1 MDQIGTW
8 QPLYRR
14 LLPALAAGLLA
25 GCASANG
32 GADAPVA
39 VARPSAS
46 PALAAF
52 NDPPRSAAPS
62 TFWYWVS
69 DDISTKGLTRDLEV
83 MRRIGI
89 AEAYIGNVDTNPDN
103 RGAVETLS
111 PEWWDALRHAMEEA
125 ARLGVNIGMFNSP
138 GWSQSGGP
146 WVKPEA
152 SMRSLAVQEY
162 PVTASSGVP
171 TALIAPHPDFQP
183 VRLLA
188 FPQVPGTA
196 NLAQGARIMQGERAL
211 PGLVD
216 GRPETTEIIELPSG
230 GARPF
235 AVVDLQLGSPRTVRT
250 LQIFP
255 GPDAFYADMD
265 LQVPDGV
272 GGWRSIE
279 TFAVDRRVTRVQLG
293 PMNAGPITIRIPATS
308 ADRFR
313 LEVRRGGDANPVR
326 LAEIALREAPLIE
339 RYVEKQLGKMW
350 QTPEPDYDAY
360 LWPVEGPQDDLQF
373 AVPAAAVLDLTD
385 RLRSD
390 GSIDWQPPH
399 GNWRLAWFGMVPT
412 GAQNGPST
420 PAATGLEIDKMSAV
434 HLRSHFDSYVGRAR
448 AALSPEAKAN
458 FTLVIADSY
467 EQGAQNWTDDMAQR
481 FVARFGYDPV
491 PYLPTLSGAI
501 IGSTDESDR
510 FLWDLRKLVSEVIST
525 EYVGGLR
532 KLSNDEGMQ
541 LWLENYG
548 HWGFPGEFLHYGG
561 QSDQVGA
568 EFWVNPEYRGDI
580 EIPAAVSAARVYN
593 KPRVS
598 AEAYTNDET
607 AGHWSLAPW
616 SLKRLGDKATAL
628 GINHFVLHV
637 NIHQPRDDAPGVNS
651 WFGSEFNRNNI
662 WYPEAKAWIDYLRRT
677 HGVLQSGVPQAE
689 VLYFIGEDT
698 PKMAGLAN
706 PEPPAGVAFDYVNA
720 EALTK
725 LVRIRDGRWVLPNGT
740 SYAIL
745 VLPPSETMTPAMLD
759 VLAGHVASGG
769 QLFGAPPARSPS
781 LAEAATADARV
792 GARAAEIWG
801 DCGNAGTTWV
811 AFGKGRVHCAGTL
824 AAIFAAQG
832 VKPQL
837 AGIDHDKL
845 RWIEVSTASEDVFFL
860 ANQTD
865 QTVLI
870 EPVLKSDYAALQ
882 LWDPVSGTRSRLAAV
897 QDDAVLRAGPIRLEA
912 FQSVLLVASS
922 DMISQLPDYD
932 PAPPAELVA
941 DLSKGWDVAFDPAI
955 GGPASIRFDR
965 LQDWTAHAEPG
976 VKYFSGRAT
985 YRKTVS
991 LDRLPADGKLWLDLG
1006 AAREMA
1012 LVKVNGREI
1021 GTVWTAPW
1029 RIDVSG
1035 ALQTGDNLIEVTVI
1049 NTWANRIIG
1058 DLRAEDGAERF
1069 TSPANPH
1076 VTAQSPLNPAGLLGP
1091 VRLVGRAAE

>member
-1 MDQIGTW
+1 MSTGQA
-8 QPLYRR
+8 
-14 LLPALAAGLLA
+14 PA
-25 GCASANG
+25 
-32 GADAPVA
+32 A
-39 VARPSAS
+39 VAAPTDT

-52 NDPPRSAAPS
+52 KDPPRSAAPS

-69 DDISTKGLTRDLEV
+69 DDISKEGLTKDLEV

-89 AEAYIGNVDTNPDN
+89 AEAYIGNVDTNPDR
-103 RGAVETLS
+103 RGTTQSLS
-111 PEWWDALRHAMEEA
+111 PEWWEALRHAMEEG

-146 WVKPEA
+146 WVRPEQ
-152 SMRSLAVQEY
+152 SMRSLTVQEY
-162 PVTASSGVP
+162 RVTGRADVP
-171 TALIAPHPDFQP
+171 RRLVAAHPDFQP

-188 FPQVPGTA
+188 YPEVPGTG
-196 NLAQGARIMQGERAL
+196 NLAEGARIIQDARVLA
-211 PGLVD
+211 GLSD
-216 GRPETTEIIELPSG
+216 GRLDTTEIVALP
-230 GARPF
+230 ATDAAAP
-235 AVVDLQLGSPRTVRT
+235 AVVELLLDRTRTIRT

-255 GPDAFYADMD
+255 GPDAFYAEME
-265 LQVPDGV
+265 LQAPDGA

-279 TFAVDRRVTRVQLG
+279 SFPVDRRVTRVQLG
-293 PMNAGPITIRIPATS
+293 PMNAGPITIRIPATTT
-308 ADRFR
+308 DRFR
-313 LEVRRGGDANPVR
+313 LNVRRGPDANPVR
-326 LAEIALREAPLIE
+326 LADIALREAPLIE

-360 LWPVEGPQDDLQF
+360 LWPNEGAQDDPQF
-373 AVPAAAVLDLTD
+373 AVPKAAVLDLTGRVRD
-385 RLRSD
+385 D
-390 GSIDWQPPH
+390 GSLDWQPPA

-491 PYLPTLSGAI
+491 PYLPTLSGMI
-501 IGSTDESDR
+501 IGSTEESDR
-510 FLWDLRKLVSEVIST
+510 FLWDLRKLVSETIST

-532 KLSNDEGMQ
+532 KLSHEAGMQ

-548 HWGFPGEFLHYGG
+548 HWGFPGEFLQYGG

-568 EFWVNPEYRGDI
+568 EFWVNPEHRGDI

-607 AGHWSLAPW
+607 ADHWSLAPW

-628 GINHFVLHV
+628 GINHLVLHV
-637 NIHQPRDDAPGVNS
+637 NIHQPRDGAPGVNS
-651 WFGSEFNRNNI
+651 WFGSEFNRNNT

-677 HGVLQSGVPQAE
+677 HGVLQAGVPRAE

-698 PKMAGLAN
+698 PKMSGLAN

-725 LVRIRDGRWVLPNGT
+725 LVKVRDGRWVLPNGT

-745 VLPPSETMTPAMLD
+745 AMPPSETMTPAMLD
-759 VLAGHVASGG
+759 VLAGHVAAGG
-769 QLFGAPPARSPS
+769 QLYGTAPLRSPS
-781 LAEAATADARV
+781 LADSAAADARV
-792 GARAAEIWG
+792 ASRAAEIWS
-801 DCGNAGTTWV
+801 DCGTAGTTSV
-811 AFGKGRVHCAGTL
+811 AFGAGRIHCAGTL

-837 AGIDHDKL
+837 AGIDHNKL
-845 RWIEVSTASEDVFFL
+845 RWTQVSTAAEDVFFL

-865 QTVLI
+865 DAVLI
-870 EPVLKSDYAALQ
+870 EPQLKSDFPALQ
-882 LWDPVSGTRSRLAAV
+882 LWDPVSGTRSVLAVSAS
-897 QDDAVLRAGPIRLEA
+897 DGTIKSGPIRLEP
-912 FQSVLLVASS
+912 FQSVILVASG
-922 DMISQLPDYD
+922 DTAPGLPQYD
-932 PAPPAELVA
+932 PVPPGHMIA
-941 DLSKGWDVAFDPAI
+941 DLTRDWDVAFDPAM
-955 GGPASIRFDR
+955 GGPSSIRFER
-965 LQDWTAHAEPG
+965 LQDWSAHGDPG
-976 VKYFSGRAT
+976 VKYYSGRAT
-985 YRKTVS
+985 YRKTIT
-991 LDRLPADGKLWLDLG
+991 LDRLPDDSKAWLDLG
-1006 AAREMA
+1006 IARDLA
-1012 LVKVNGREI
+1012 LVRINGREV

-1029 RIDVSG
+1029 RIDVSD
-1035 ALQTGDNLIEVTVI
+1035 ALQTGENLIEVTVI

-1058 DLRAEDGAERF
+1058 DLRAENGAGRF
-1069 TSPANPH
+1069 TSPVNQH
-1076 VTAQSPLNPAGLLGP
+1076 VTAQSPLNPSGLLGP
-1091 VRLVGRAAE
+1091 VRLVGSAKD